1 MASAS
6 CSTGAHA
13 TLEREPKM
21 DTAELDT
28 KCAGHQGL
36 ILWLQAVRKLHCSL
50 LQIRLCISWI
60 PPLGQ
65 QARPFWAYTGSFE
78 EASTAMTAV
87 YMTRAVLRLCT
98 PTTQA
103 CILRCLPLRAACG
116 FGLQTPVYS
125 QGATLHMG

>member
-21 DTAELDT
+21 DTAELST

-50 LQIRLCISWI
+50 LQIDYVYHGSL
-60 PPLGQ
+60 PLGSKQDHSGPTLAPLKRHQ
-65 QARPFWAYTGSFE
+65 Q
-78 EASTAMTAV
+78 
-87 YMTRAVLRLCT
+87 
-98 PTTQA
+98 Q
-103 CILRCLPLRAACG
+103 
-116 FGLQTPVYS
+116 
-125 QGATLHMG
+125 